1 MSSDEASLIKV
12 TWQFRAEPLA
22 ASAVAGYGTVALR
35 LGRRLLEVPD
45 ESLSLLKGVAGS
57 GLLIL
62 IGEQDSLPWV
72 DGVQYLGRDPAAP
85 SLLVPTTLDP
95 AVPIALLER
104 VLSRRFEHKSPLAVL
119 PELQLVAPL
128 DVAREVARESLRAW
142 VTAQDEG

>member
-1 MSSDEASLIKV
+1 MTTDEASLIRV
-12 TWQFRAEPLA
+12 TWQFRAVPLLA
-22 ASAVAGYGTVALR
+22 GAVVGYGNIAIR
-35 LGRRLLEVPD
+35 LGRRLLEIGD
-45 ESLSLLKGVAGS
+45 ESLALLKGVAGS

-62 IGEQDSLPWV
+62 TGEEKSLPWV

-128 DVAREVARESLRAW
+128 DVARKVARESLQAW